1 MCSSSWARA
10 VATPASRFCSAG
22 WSAEFRDQLI
32 PLTPPL
38 GALVV
43 QFYQWETFHE
53 WLYLALRGW
62 ISSKLCQYIS
72 KGESGQG
79 KCIHFPSECCRP
91 VRELVIACYFIPS
104 VFPYSLEHSLLF
116 STFFTA
122 KPYMFVWI
130 EFLSLENL
138 GRNKHFDIFEG
149 LLCVWIIRFVV

>member
-79 KCIHFPSECCRP
+79 KMYSFSFWVLQASPRASDCMLFHPICVSIFFRALFTFLYFFHCKTIHVCVNWVS
-91 VRELVIACYFIPS
+91 IIG
-104 VFPYSLEHSLLF
+104 
-116 STFFTA
+116 
-122 KPYMFVWI
+122 KPW
-130 EFLSLENL
+130 
-138 GRNKHFDIFEG
+138 KK
-149 LLCVWIIRFVV
+149 